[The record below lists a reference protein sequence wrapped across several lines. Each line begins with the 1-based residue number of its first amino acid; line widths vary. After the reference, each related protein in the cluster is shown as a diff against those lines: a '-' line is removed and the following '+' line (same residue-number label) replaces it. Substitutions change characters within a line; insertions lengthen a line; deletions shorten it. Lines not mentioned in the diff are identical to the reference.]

1 MRGANAWILSPQHQ
15 KLGDLLSGKKSPS
28 VRIHRTLSAKSE
40 STRLRGSTKS
50 RRAGRLLRDPT
61 NSPQLPRSFRR
72 RLGSRCTLMSQR
84 ASSNR
89 LGTSEAGKCWN
100 TGSLSSSA
108 TFRA

>member
-1 MRGANAWILSPQHQ
+1 MRGPNAWILSPQHQ